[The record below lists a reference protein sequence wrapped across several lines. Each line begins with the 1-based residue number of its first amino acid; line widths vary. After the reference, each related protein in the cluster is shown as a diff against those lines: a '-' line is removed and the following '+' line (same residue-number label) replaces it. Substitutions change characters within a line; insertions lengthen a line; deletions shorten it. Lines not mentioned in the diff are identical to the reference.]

1 MVHKGIK
8 YFSKPELRSRGWTD
22 SMIKRFMPEH
32 DFERINPFF
41 KRASKMKLYLQD
53 KVFKIEET
61 EDFKTALSLG
71 RKRREIYL
79 SVAARKRKEMIDWV
93 TSLKINIP
101 DMDKSDI
108 ISRACK
114 EYNEWHLYN
123 DYNDGIRLA
132 SPSSDINF
140 LARICTNYLR
150 HKCTSYEKHLNKM
163 FGKVGVKEAHD
174 ILQTRIN
181 DAIHK
186 KYPWTEEKK

>member
-32 DFERINPFF
+32 DYECVNPFF
-41 KRASKMKLYLQD
+41 KSASKMKLYLQD
-53 KVFKIEET
+53 KVIKIEET

-114 EYNEWHLYN
+114 
-123 DYNDGIRLA
+123 
-132 SPSSDINF
+132 
-140 LARICTNYLR
+140 
-150 HKCTSYEKHLNKM
+150 
-163 FGKVGVKEAHD
+163 
-174 ILQTRIN
+174 
-181 DAIHK
+181 
-186 KYPWTEEKK
+186 